1 MLTSPF
7 ELRALAT
14 AALIVLVALAARD
27 DLLRHRIPNSL
38 NVAFLVLGL
47 GLAVIAGGWS
57 GLGKSVAGAAVGCA
71 TLLPFYMLRG
81 MGAGDVKLMA
91 VAGAFLGPRGAF
103 IAALLAL
110 LFGFVLAVALLL
122 WRLAEARQ
130 VAPAAAVDGATAP
143 WRVAATISTT
153 RKERF
158 PYAVAVGAGVLAAL
172 WLLGSLKV
180 LSIALGIR

>member
-14 AALIVLVALAARD
+14 AALIVLAALAARE

-38 NVAFLVLGL
+38 NATFFVLGL
-47 GLAVIAGGWS
+47 GLAALAAGWA
-57 GLGKSVAGAAVGCA
+57 GLGNSIAGAAVGCA
-71 TLLPFYMLRG
+71 TLIPFYLLRG

-91 VAGAFLGPRGAF
+91 VTGAFLGPRWAF
-103 IAALLAL
+103 TAALLAL
-110 LFGFVLAVALLL
+110 MAGFILAVALVL
-122 WRLAEARQ
+122 WRLVEARQ
-130 VAPAAAVDGATAP
+130 TVPMTAAGAATAP
-143 WRVAATISTT
+143 QLVADTISTT

-158 PYAVAVGAGVLAAL
+158 PYAIAIGTGALAAL
-172 WLLGSLKV
+172 WLQGSLKV